1 MKHRKKRL
9 PTRRKRALGRLA
21 LLLALAAF
29 LSVFRLY
36 AFLPAQALR
45 LVEEELNT
53 GSTEVIRRQW
63 VPRSAANEQAG
74 PWLVY
79 LSNKGDTVVL
89 CGLRFRFLTGW
100 QPAFMEDHDCAP
112 EAALS
117 GQYCYNGTKGW
128 AVGFL
133 RIGDPSVTEVS
144 VSFQTPTTEWEDSQ
158 ARWKR
163 TEVVSLRTRA
173 AEWTEKDGFRYA
185 LVTADIREWP
195 AGALYGPADLRAT
208 AYDAAGNVVA
218 EYDTDDETWRR

>member
-9 PTRRKRALGRLA
+9 PTRRKRALGRAA

-45 LVEEELNT
+45 LAEEELNT
-53 GSTEVIRRQW
+53 GSTEVIRRQG
-63 VPRSAANEQAG
+63 VPRSAANEKAG

-79 LSNKGDTVVL
+79 LSGKGDTVLL
-89 CGLRFRFLTGW
+89 CGLRFRPLTGW
-100 QPAFMEDHDCAP
+100 QTVFMEDHDCAP
-112 EAALS
+112 GAALS

-133 RIGDPSVTEVS
+133 RIGDPSVTEVA
-144 VSFQTPTTEWEDSQ
+144 VSFQTPTTEWDDSQ
-158 ARWKR
+158 EQWKR
-163 TEVVSLRTRA
+163 TEVASLRTGA

-195 AGALYGPADLRAT
+195 AGGLYGLADLHAT

-218 EYDTDDETWRR
+218 EYDSDSETWRR